1 MAIKHTIAKLEDVD
15 EAFRS
20 HYKPADPADVSKGFV
35 LDLEGAPAPEDTG
48 ALKRALERVRAE
60 KDEALAQ
67 LKAKGTSTEEME
79 ALRKSA
85 DEQIKT
91 LKEQIKTSENKAR
104 EAFLEKQVTDLA
116 TQLAGTRAAV
126 LAPHIRNRLVI
137 EAPDGT
143 NIVRVLGKDGKASAL
158 SVEDLVKEIKADELF
173 APVIQAGRAS
183 GSGASGAGSSA
194 GGAGGGAGKPELPK
208 NATPAQKVEWLAKQ
222 NTPGFTP
229 E

>member
-91 LKEQIKTSENKAR
+91 LT
-104 EAFLEKQVTDLA
+104 
-116 TQLAGTRAAV
+116 
-126 LAPHIRNRLVI
+126 
-137 EAPDGT
+137 
-143 NIVRVLGKDGKASAL
+143 
-158 SVEDLVKEIKADELF
+158 
-173 APVIQAGRAS
+173 
-183 GSGASGAGSSA
+183 
-194 GGAGGGAGKPELPK
+194 
-208 NATPAQKVEWLAKQ
+208 
-222 NTPGFTP
+222 GF
-229 E
+229 